1 MHENSGFKIMLVLY
15 GIKNLNKFR
24 SIDIWQ
30 L

>member
-15 GIKNLNKFR
+15 DIKNLNKFR
-24 SIDIWQ
+24 LIDIWQ